1 MLRYVASRA
10 LFAVGVVAGVL
21 ALLFVLIR
29 LVPGDPVTAV
39 LGGEATDYQI
49 QQVREQLGL
58 DKPMLVQLFLYALS
72 VVQLDF
78 GSSIVSGMGAM
89 DLVIQRAPI
98 TATLAAVSMALALA
112 ISFPLGILSSR
123 NPGGPLDRAVSFFV
137 LLGQSLPS
145 FWFGTMLILIFSR
158 NLGMLPS
165 FGISDWRS
173 YILPAVTLAVP
184 VASVL
189 TRMVRSGLLEVTQ
202 EDYIRTA
209 RSKGLSSG
217 MIVRDHEVRNMLI
230 PVLTLAS
237 LQFGHLLGGAIVVE
251 SVFSIPGVGRL
262 LVQGL
267 LDRDYPVV
275 QAAVFF
281 IAVVIVLLNLLVD
294 VAYGVIDPRASV
306 VAKK

>member
-39 LGGEATDYQI
+39 LGGEATEYQI

-58 DKPMLVQLFLYALS
+58 DKPMIVQLLLYGLAVL
-72 VVQLDF
+72 QLEF
-78 GSSIVSGMGAM
+78 GNSIVSGMGAM
-89 DLVIQRAPI
+89 DLVIQRAPT

-112 ISFPLGILSSR
+112 ISFPLGILASR
-123 NPGGPLDRAVSFFV
+123 KPGGTLDRAVSFFV

-158 NLGMLPS
+158 NLGLLPS

-209 RSKGLSSG
+209 RSKGLSSAL
-217 MIVRDHEVRNMLI
+217 IVRDHEVRNMLI

-281 IAVVIVLLNLLVD
+281 VAVVIVVLNLLVD
-294 VAYGVIDPRASV
+294 VAYGAIDPRASV

>member
-58 DKPMLVQLFLYALS
+58 DKPMLVQLFLYALA
-72 VVQLDF
+72 VLQLDF

-217 MIVRDHEVRNMLI
+217 LIVRDHEVRNMLI

>member
-1 MLRYVASRA
+1 MLRYIASRA
-10 LFAVGVVAGVL
+10 LFAAGVVAGVL

-39 LGGEATDYQI
+39 LGGEATDFQI

-58 DKPMLVQLFLYALS
+58 DKPMIVQLFLYGLAVL
-72 VVQLDF
+72 QLDF
-78 GSSIVSGMGAM
+78 GNSIVSGMGAI
-89 DLVIQRAPI
+89 DLVIQRAPT

-112 ISFPLGILSSR
+112 LSFPLGILSSR
-123 NPGGPLDRAVSFFV
+123 KPGGTLDRAVSLFV

-158 NLGMLPS
+158 NLGLLPS

-209 RSKGLSSG
+209 RSKGLRSG
-217 MIVRDHEVRNMLI
+217 LIVRDHEVRNMLI

-251 SVFSIPGVGRL
+251 SVFSIPGVGRV

-281 IAVVIVLLNLLVD
+281 IAVAIVLLNLLVD

-306 VAKK
+306 VGKK

>member
-1 MLRYVASRA
+1 MLRYIASRA

-29 LVPGDPVTAV
+29 MVPGDPVTAV
-39 LGGEATDYQI
+39 LGGEATEYQI

-58 DKPMLVQLFLYALS
+58 DKPMIVQLFLYLLAVL
-72 VVQLDF
+72 QLDF
-78 GSSIVSGMGAM
+78 GTSIVSGIAALE
-89 DLVIQRAPI
+89 LVIQRAPA
-98 TATLAAVSMALALA
+98 TATLAAVSMGLALA
-112 ISFPLGILSSR
+112 ISFPLGVLASR
-123 NPGGPLDRAVSFFV
+123 KPGGLLDRAVSFFV

-158 NLGMLPS
+158 NLGLLPS
-165 FGISDWRS
+165 FGISTWQS
-173 YILPAVTLAVP
+173 YVLPAVTLAIP

-209 RSKGLSSG
+209 RSKGLPSQL
-217 MIVRDHEVRNMLI
+217 IVRDHEVRNMLI

-237 LQFGHLLGGAIVVE
+237 LQFGHLLGGAIVIE
-251 SVFSIPGVGRL
+251 SVFSIPGVGRV
-262 LVQGL
+262 LVQSL

-281 IAVVIVLLNLLVD
+281 VAAVIVLLNLLVD
-294 VAYGVIDPRASV
+294 VAYGIIDPRASV